1 MMAEIQQAPPPPR
14 PFSPHT
20 PLGVEQAIMRS
31 LAKRP
36 EARFQTA
43 GEFREALTTAT
54 SASRSALQQQL
65 TSQPTRIAVSDAPTL
80 VQKPSPKETR
90 LADSAG
96 NYPTTNPTDPTE
108 AHRAAQCP
116 AQVPR

>member
-1 MMAEIQQAPPPPR
+1 THQRPPPPR

-90 LADSAG
+90 LAGASG
-96 NYPTTNPTDPTE
+96 NTPRNHPTAPKETP
-108 AHRAAQCP
+108 P
-116 AQVPR
+116 ARQAYHQHAPH